1 MVKQQHKQFKRKK
14 SVIWGLVIFE
24 VIGWIVLAG
33 MLLHLSFQQNHIS
46 HPGR

>member
-24 VIGWIVLAG
+24 VIGWRDS
-33 MLLHLSFQQNHIS
+33 LLVEM
-46 HPGR
+46 R